1 MGNSQTTIKIGFE
14 DIQIVI
20 KNPETYLLI
29 NTLSENEQNCLIV
42 NTVPISQEENLINK
56 YLTTNKYIKIVIY
69 GKNNTDDTV
78 IKKHQQLINLGFINI
93 YIYSGGIF
101 EWLMLQDIYGKD
113 EFPTTKKENDFLKY
127 KPKSMLNIQLLE
139 NG

>member
-69 GKNNTDDTV
+69 GKNNTDDTA